1 MYSRF
6 LFSKN
11 VSMAWDGT
19 GEDIL
24 GIRSRMQSESFVS
37 PFGSGDSYEDED
49 EYEEESGIYIGRKGS
64 GSADS
69 DADFR
74 RSPPLGALRNVR
86 KTSDDFGDVL
96 MMNDESL
103 ASSCHK
109 MAASDHTSM
118 PAPLTLQQRTK
129 SDTAAASSL
138 SSSWCRPLLGED
150 VFMSNSDK
158 EVDSEAPL
166 KRNGSQGMLRA
177 RSSA

>member
-1 MYSRF
+1 MFAVCVLPLLMRTCYYFVVAQDSPGAGRN
-6 LFSKN
+6 LRRGLAPQHLPCQE
-11 VSMAWDGT
+11 VSACERT
-19 GEDIL
+19 L
-24 GIRSRMQSESFVS
+24 AV
-37 PFGSGDSYEDED
+37 GSTSQCSTHGLTP
-49 EYEEESGIYIGRKGS
+49 
-64 GSADS
+64 
-69 DADFR
+69 
-74 RSPPLGALRNVR
+74 PPLGALRNVR

-177 RSSA
+177 RSTA